1 MVLGKQVEGIG
12 LRATEALKSEW
23 TSLRV
28 PGVGE
33 DAEGASGPGAPGA
46 AVAVHVAPACISP
59 AVPSR
64 RRPVESTR
72 DR

>member
-1 MVLGKQVEGIG
+1 M
-12 LRATEALKSEW
+12 SEW